1 MSIKKQSKISKDF
14 NMSSMTDIVFLL
26 LIFFVLTSAVVREP
40 VLRVLLPKANPD
52 KKITHKS
59 IKVSVTEDGRY
70 GVDSKITTFDDLP
83 SDIQKAL
90 IENPEAVVSVYGDK
104 YVQYE
109 KVMEVVKL
117 ADDLGAK
124 VVLALEKDT
133 K

>member
-1 MSIKKQSKISKDF
+1 
-14 NMSSMTDIVFLL
+14 MSSMTDIVFLL

-90 IENPEAVVSVYGDK
+90 TENPEAVVSVYGDK
-104 YVQYE
+104 HVQYE